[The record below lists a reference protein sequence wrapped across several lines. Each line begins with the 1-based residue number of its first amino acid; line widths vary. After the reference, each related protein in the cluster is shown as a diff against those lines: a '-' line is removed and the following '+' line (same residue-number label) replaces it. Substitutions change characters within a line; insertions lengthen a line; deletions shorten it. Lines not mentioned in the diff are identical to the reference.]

1 MRFEDAVRW
10 ATNILPGTVVLDMT
24 PDFVVYLACSCVNVK
39 LIVSCGVSG

>member
-24 PDFVVYLACSCVNVK
+24 PTSWFTLLAA
-39 LIVSCGVSG
+39 VSM